1 VKARLRLKVVAS
13 LSEPWNVVVSSAF
26 QQEESRLAK
35 IVFLMIRHR
44 EADVAKL
51 ESPRSELEQ
60 EAHMER
66 VRHFSQTFSALGV
79 VQPGPGE

>member
-1 VKARLRLKVVAS
+1 MRISSAFVGEGPSPTEGAS

-35 IVFLMIRHR
+35 IVFLMIRHT

-51 ESPRSELEQ
+51 ESPRC
-60 EAHMER
+60 
-66 VRHFSQTFSALGV
+66 
-79 VQPGPGE
+79 